1 MILSTEKSVKIQA
14 ILVDRTVL
22 ADVLQGKT
30 RVCANLVRTSLCVYQ
45 EGARDV

>member
-22 ADVLQGKT
+22 ADVLEGNT
-30 RVCANLVRTSLCVYQ
+30 RVYANLVRTSLCVHQ
-45 EGARDV
+45 EGVRDV